1 MGISGAIMKLMKDLG
16 AIVVAALLLFVFV
29 ANFPEREPQITQS
42 APEPPRS
49 LSMPSPSSSIDSG
62 LAHGPNAEELE
73 AKGQAEL
80 AAAEAQRRAREDAE
94 KQRLADQE
102 AAKSRRTKQVEEARQ
117 KAQNVAE
124 ARAMLEQAR
133 ARAAAQ
139 RDLQQSQVDAQ
150 LRLQQE
156 ESESQRV
163 FQQEQAEAQKSLQQA
178 QSAAQTTPQIT
189 QSITSVPVLGNVA
202 QGVDQ
207 QSVAEA
213 QSKYQSARAESQPQ
227 RQATVPPNPTI
238 GCINALLSQA
248 DFAPIS
254 SKIYLGFGKDQPF
267 AMTTN
272 TDKPTDE
279 EKKAIASWMSARQE
293 CFNSGNPWRQQ
304 YLPPEINAIGNRVW
318 SSFLLLTADLYN
330 GKITYGDYAKQRS
343 QIIVEEEQDYAT
355 VWPQLNKQNKN
366 RTRLYQSPAPSYTS
380 EPVYIPPVQPPTTT
394 NCYIIDNYITCRSR

>member
-1 MGISGAIMKLMKDLG
+1 MKLMKYLG

-29 ANFPEREPQITQS
+29 ANFPEREPQITRP
-42 APEPPRS
+42 APEPSRS

-62 LAHGPNAEELE
+62 LAHGLNAEGLE

-80 AAAEAQRRAREDAE
+80 AAADAQRRAREDAE
-94 KQRLADQE
+94 RQRLADQE
-102 AAKSRRTKQVEEARQ
+102 AAKTRRTKQVEEARQ
-117 KAQNVAE
+117 KAKNVAE
-124 ARAMLEQAR
+124 ARATFEQ

-139 RDLQQSQVDAQ
+139 RDLQQSQVGAQ

-238 GCINALLSQA
+238 GCINALLSQG

-254 SKIYLGFGKDQPF
+254 SKIYLSFGKDQPF

-293 CFNSGNPWRQQ
+293 CFNSGSPWRQQ

-318 SSFLLLTADLYN
+318 SSFLLLTAYLYN
-330 GKITYGDYAKQRS
+330 GKITYGDYAKERS
-343 QIIVEEEQDYAT
+343 QIIVEEERDYAA
-355 VWPQLNKQNKN
+355 VWHQLNKQNKN
-366 RTRLYQSPAPSYTS
+366 RAKLYQSPAPSYTP
-380 EPVYIPPVQPPTTT
+380 EPVYIPPVQPTTTT
-394 NCYIIDNYITCRSR
+394 NCHVIDNYITCRSR